1 MRKNKYLFI
10 FLLFGFLSVLYLGSC
25 GNRFRVDIS
34 DIPPANVQIQRY
46 EKALFAEDL
55 NAERVEFLREEFPL
69 FLGDLPL
76 DSIQRR
82 QLMSYVSD
90 PFLQKVYAQTEKVF
104 PNLDIQNRELSEA
117 FTYVKYYFSDFKYP
131 SVYSYLSG
139 VQDHVFYQDQIV
151 MVSLDHFLG
160 YDNEIYHQLN
170 IPRYK
175 QASMSQ
181 EYISKEVILAIA
193 KTYIPQIDADANLL
207 EQMIYNG
214 KLLFFVKSMLPE
226 ISEEVLSAYTKEQLE
241 WIQSKESD
249 LWRYYME
256 NELLYKTDFM
266 VSNKFIKDGPFT
278 SVLGD
283 DSSPRTGIWLGYRI
297 VLSYM
302 NHQDK
307 SLQALILNKDAQLIL
322 QQSAYKPARN

>member
-117 FTYVKYYFSDFKYP
+117 FTYVKYYFSDF
-131 SVYSYLSG
+131 
-139 VQDHVFYQDQIV
+139 IV
-151 MVSLDHFLG
+151 MQGVFCICNL
-160 YDNEIYHQLN
+160 YH
-170 IPRYK
+170 RG
-175 QASMSQ
+175 AS
-181 EYISKEVILAIA
+181 
-193 KTYIPQIDADANLL
+193 
-207 EQMIYNG
+207 
-214 KLLFFVKSMLPE
+214 
-226 ISEEVLSAYTKEQLE
+226 
-241 WIQSKESD
+241 
-249 LWRYYME
+249 
-256 NELLYKTDFM
+256 
-266 VSNKFIKDGPFT
+266 
-278 SVLGD
+278 
-283 DSSPRTGIWLGYRI
+283 
-297 VLSYM
+297 
-302 NHQDK
+302 
-307 SLQALILNKDAQLIL
+307 
-322 QQSAYKPARN
+322 